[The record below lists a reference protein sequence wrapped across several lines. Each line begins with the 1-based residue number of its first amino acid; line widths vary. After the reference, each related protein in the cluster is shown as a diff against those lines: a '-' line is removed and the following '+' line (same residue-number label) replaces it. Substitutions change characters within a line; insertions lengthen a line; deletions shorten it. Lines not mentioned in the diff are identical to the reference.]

1 MVSPLLRKSCH
12 SYLCLASTLEV
23 RTITDLDSMVAVVHL
38 QTISLC
44 NDLQVQFTISCME
57 NATELLRIVQ
67 TEDTRFSP
75 ISEHHGRRLYA
86 NWPQCL
92 YVSFKTYIH
101 IHVHTHT
108 HTNLQVVDFVVV
120 GVFNVKESDHLLHA
134 VPEHTL
140 QFLRGET
147 HGHNVGLDVWNTRG
161 SRNSTHTH
169 SL

>member
-1 MVSPLLRKSCH
+1 MD
-12 SYLCLASTLEV
+12 A
-23 RTITDLDSMVAVVHL
+23 
-38 QTISLC
+38 
-44 NDLQVQFTISCME
+44 
-57 NATELLRIVQ
+57 
-67 TEDTRFSP
+67 
-75 ISEHHGRRLYA
+75 
-86 NWPQCL
+86 
-92 YVSFKTYIH
+92 SFKTIH
-101 IHVHTHT
+101 IHVHSHT

-147 HGHNVGLDVWNTRG
+147 HGHNVRLDVWNTRG